1 METQQNVGSDVH
13 WGNDGF
19 CVDIAFHHPKFPE
32 DRTLG
37 LLCDGTR
44 FQYADDPVA
53 WDLFRTSILEDQG
66 WHLTRCWT
74 PQFFRDP
81 QRYLKQFAQEANEIA
96 ETDPPPEEIPV
107 TPE

>member
-1 METQQNVGSDVH
+1 MQIRQSIGSDVH

-19 CVDIAFHHPKFPE
+19 CVDIAFHHPKYPE

-53 WDLFRTSILEDQG
+53 WDLFRTSILEGQG
-66 WHLTRCWT
+66 WRLARCWT

-96 ETDPPPEEIPV
+96 EKDPPPEEIPV